1 MTGYRILYRFE
12 FDGFCNPFN
21 EMLISHN
28 KILILKKDYTGTITD
43 IPYGQVGPVE
53 IDYPTADDDIFYP
66 LKGSSLTFKV
76 LGGVINMDSIIS
88 EDEKEY
94 IIEYYR
100 GDNLFWKGFVSP
112 ELCDEDIFLRYPAI
126 EFKTI
131 DGLSTLKKNR
141 LDLDDKMPEGILNLL
156 KVLQGALNGIGYEY
170 PLNVLCKIWNEAH
183 SKTDYS
189 TPLEQTYVYTPS
201 LKDNNFEFRS
211 DLELLLDICQVFN
224 AFVYQNYGEWYY
236 VKPKDLI
243 FGITGAS
250 KFAMDGTLN
259 TTSKKT
265 IPTLVHGT
273 DFKILAEPKRRIRRF
288 YKYTEVEY
296 QGATNKFINGDCSIW
311 SEGQNEIA
319 ITDTLSLFGT
329 SLAQTTFKF
338 FNKGTTVKS
347 YLLYS
352 QLENKYKLGITSTDA
367 HNAFNYFTTGKVDI
381 RWGEGFNVSVQCPTK
396 NPTFSL
402 IIQIPYITG
411 VAEYYYDFLTG
422 VWSNSPKYYQKSSDY
437 PTDDN
442 VTSYSQQFPFPDILN
457 DWEVYQYEAY
467 SVYLVLYSGQKIGYS
482 TVYESWY
489 SDIIINGPKPL
500 TYLGNQLPTRE
511 VFHVDNLK
519 YTSIIPEKKK
529 VYSGDNFN
537 QKEFTITDIQEPSA
551 FLYKSE
557 GEYYP
562 MQSYYTDIF
571 TGKVRGSWQEREEE
585 ERYTILEYCTRNI
598 LNQYS
603 DYRNIFVGTLI
614 GIDLQYGAIYEF
626 PNQGPLAGKKFWP
639 LSMKLNDFECTAEVV
654 FMELTSNEI
663 YGQLTRSRYDDAGLL
678 ITADVTA
685 SEKKKYSA
693 IGTDLGEVGKDGTIF
708 DRFTAFFLDD
718 FIP

>member
-1 MTGYRILYRFE
+1 MTGYGILYRFE

-21 EMLISHN
+21 EMLVSNN

-43 IPYGQVGPVE
+43 IPHGQVGPVI

-76 LGGVINMDSIIS
+76 LGGVINMDSLIS

-100 GDNLFWKGFVSP
+100 AGNLFWRGFVSP
-112 ELCDEDIFLRYPAI
+112 ELCDEDVFLKYPAI

-131 DGLSTLKKNR
+131 DGLSTLKKNK
-141 LDLDDKMPEGILNLL
+141 LDIDGKMPPGILNLL

-170 PLNVLCKIWNEAH
+170 PLNVLCKMWHEAQV
-183 SKTDYS
+183 KTDYS

-243 FGITGAS
+243 FGVRDAS
-250 KFAMDGTLN
+250 KFALDGTLN
-259 TTSKKT
+259 TTSKKN
-265 IPTLVHGT
+265 IPTLIHGE

-296 QGATNKFINGDCSIW
+296 QGATNKFINGDCTIW
-311 SEGQNEIA
+311 GDNPNEIL
-319 ITDTLSLFGT
+319 ITDTT
-329 SLAQTTFKF
+329 SLAGTTQAQTEFKF
-338 FNKGTTVKS
+338 FNKGASVNS

-352 QLENKYKLGITSTDA
+352 QLENKYKLGLTAGDPI
-367 HNAFNYFTTGKVDI
+367 NALNYFTTGKVDI
-381 RWGEGFNVSVQCPTK
+381 RWGEGFNLSVQCPTK

-402 IIQIPYITG
+402 IAQIPYITG
-411 VAEYYYDFLTG
+411 VAEYYYDFQSGT
-422 VWSNSPKYYQKSSDY
+422 WKNSPHYYQKSSDY
-437 PTDDN
+437 PDSDD
-442 VTSYSQQFPFPDILN
+442 VSAFSLSFPFPDILD
-457 DWEVYQYEAY
+457 DWDIYKYESY
-467 SVYLVLYSGQKIGYS
+467 SVYLVMYAGKKIG
-482 TVYESWY
+482 TTATYESWY

-500 TYLGNQLPTRE
+500 TYLGKQLPTRE
-511 VFHVDNLK
+511 VFHVDNIK
-519 YTSIIPEKKK
+519 YTSIIPEKKM
-529 VYSGDNFN
+529 VYCGDNFN
-537 QKEFTITDIQEPSA
+537 QKEFALYDIQEPSA
-551 FLYKSE
+551 FLYKS
-557 GEYYP
+557 GSDYWP
-562 MQSYYTDIF
+562 MQSYYTDVL
-571 TGKVRGSWQEREEE
+571 TGEIKGSWREREEDD
-585 ERYTILEYCTRNI
+585 RFTILEYCARNI

-626 PNQGPLAGKKFWP
+626 PNQGPLGGKKFWP

-663 YGQLTRSRYDDAGLL
+663 YGQLTRSRYDENGLL

-685 SEKKKYSA
+685 SKKKTLT
-693 IGTDLGEVGKDGTIF
+693 G
-708 DRFTAFFLDD
+708 
-718 FIP
+718 

>member
-1 MTGYRILYRFE
+1 MTGYGILYRFE

-21 EMLISHN
+21 EMLYSHN
-28 KILILKKDYTGTITD
+28 KILILKKDYTGTITN
-43 IPYGQVGPVE
+43 IPHGQVGPVE

-76 LGGVINMDSIIS
+76 LGGVINMDSLIS

-100 GDNLFWKGFVSP
+100 GSNLFWRGFVSP
-112 ELCDEDIFLRYPAI
+112 ELCDEDVFLKYPAI

-131 DGLSTLKKNR
+131 DGLSTLKKNK
-141 LDLDDKMPEGILNLL
+141 LDIDGKMPPGILNLL
-156 KVLQGALNGIGYEY
+156 KVLQGALNGIGYEF
-170 PLNVLCKIWNEAH
+170 PLNVLCKIWNEAMV
-183 SKTDYS
+183 KTPYS

-211 DLELLLDICQVFN
+211 DLELLVDICQVFN
-224 AFVYQNYGEWYY
+224 SFIYQNYGEWYF

-243 FGITGAS
+243 FGVSDAS
-250 KFAMDGTLN
+250 KFALDGTLN
-259 TTSKKT
+259 TSTKKH

-288 YKYTEVEY
+288 YKYTEIEY
-296 QGATNKFINGDCSIW
+296 QGATNKFINGDCTIW
-311 SEGQNEIA
+311 GDNPNEILL
-319 ITDTLSLFGT
+319 TDTT
-329 SLAQTTFKF
+329 SLTGTTQAQTTFKF
-338 FNKGTTVKS
+338 FNKGSAVNS

-352 QLENKYKLGITSTDA
+352 ALENKYKVGLTAGSA
-367 HNAFNYFTTGKVDI
+367 HNQNNYFTTGKVDI
-381 RWGEGFNVSVQCPTK
+381 RWGEGFTLSVQCPTN

-402 IIQIPYITG
+402 IAQIPYITG
-411 VAEYYYDFLTG
+411 VAEYYYDFQAGT
-422 VWSNSPKYYQKSSDY
+422 WKNSPHYYEKSSDY
-437 PTDDN
+437 PDN
-442 VTSYSQQFPFPDILN
+442 DTTNSFSQQFPFPDILN
-457 DWEVYQYEAY
+457 DWDIYRYESY
-467 SVYLVLYSGQKIGYS
+467 SVYLVMYAGKKVGTSG
-482 TVYESWY
+482 TYESWY

-511 VFHVDNLK
+511 IFHVDNIK
-519 YTSIIPEKKK
+519 YTSIIPQKKM
-529 VYSGDNFN
+529 VYCGDNFN
-537 QKEFTITDIQEPSA
+537 QKKFTITDIQEPSA
-551 FLYKSE
+551 FLYKS
-557 GEYYP
+557 GSEYYP
-562 MQSYYTDIF
+562 MQSYLTDVF
-571 TGKVRGSWQEREEE
+571 TGEVRGSWYEREESD
-585 ERYTILEYCTRNI
+585 RFTILEYCARNI

-614 GIDLQYGAIYEF
+614 GINLQYGAIYEF
-626 PNQGPLAGKKFWP
+626 PNQGPLGGKKFWP

-685 SEKKKYSA
+685 SKKKTLT
-693 IGTDLGEVGKDGTIF
+693 G
-708 DRFTAFFLDD
+708 
-718 FIP
+718 

>member
-1 MTGYRILYRFE
+1 MTGYGILYRFE

-21 EMLISHN
+21 EMLVSNN

-43 IPYGQVGPVE
+43 IPHGQVGPVI

-76 LGGVINMDSIIS
+76 LGGVINMDSLIS

-100 GDNLFWKGFVSP
+100 ENNLFWRGFVSP
-112 ELCDEDIFLRYPAI
+112 ELCDEDVFLKYPAI

-131 DGLSTLKKNR
+131 DGLSTLKKNK
-141 LDLDDKMPEGILNLL
+141 LDIDGKMPPGILNLL

-170 PLNVLCKIWNEAH
+170 PLNVLCKMWHE
-183 SKTDYS
+183 SQVKTAYS

-243 FGITGAS
+243 FGVRDAS

-259 TTSKKT
+259 TSSKKN
-265 IPTLVHGT
+265 IPTLIHGT

-311 SEGQNEIA
+311 GDNPNEILL
-319 ITDTLSLFGT
+319 TDTT
-329 SLAQTTFKF
+329 SLAGTTQAQTEFKF
-338 FNKGTTVKS
+338 FNKGASVNS

-352 QLENKYKLGITSTDA
+352 QLENKYKLGLTAGDP
-367 HNAFNYFTTGKVDI
+367 HNALNYFTTGKVDI
-381 RWGEGFNVSVQCPTK
+381 RWGEGFNLSVQCPTK

-402 IIQIPYITG
+402 IAQIPYITG
-411 VAEYYYDFLTG
+411 VAEYYYDFQSGT
-422 VWSNSPKYYQKSSDY
+422 WKNSPHYYQKSSDY
-437 PTDDN
+437 PDSDD
-442 VTSYSQQFPFPDILN
+442 VSAFSLSFPFPDILD
-457 DWEVYQYEAY
+457 DWDIYKYESY
-467 SVYLVLYSGQKIGYS
+467 SVYLVMYAGKKIG
-482 TVYESWY
+482 TTATYESWY

-500 TYLGNQLPTRE
+500 TYLGKQLPTRE
-511 VFHVDNLK
+511 VFHVDNIK
-519 YTSIIPEKKK
+519 YTSIIPEKKM
-529 VYSGDNFN
+529 VYCGDNFN
-537 QKEFTITDIQEPSA
+537 QKEFALYDIQEPSA
-551 FLYKSE
+551 FLYKS
-557 GEYYP
+557 GSDYWP
-562 MQSYYTDIF
+562 MQSYYTDVL
-571 TGKVRGSWQEREEE
+571 TGEIKGSWREREEDD
-585 ERYTILEYCTRNI
+585 RFTILEYCARNI

-614 GIDLQYGAIYEF
+614 GINLQYGAIYEF
-626 PNQGPLAGKKFWP
+626 PNQGPLGGKKFWP

-663 YGQLTRSRYDDAGLL
+663 YGQLTRSRYDENGLL
-678 ITADVTA
+678 ISADVTA
-685 SEKKKYSA
+685 SKKKTLT
-693 IGTDLGEVGKDGTIF
+693 G
-708 DRFTAFFLDD
+708 
-718 FIP
+718 